1 MKINL
6 DHPSFILFLENVS
19 NSIISNVSIDSYFE
33 LPIEKKMNI
42 QYVVL
47 KMMKSSINHRAKLNN
62 DEMKAFLVVL
72 KKKNEE
78 FENYEFASILKD
90 IINNFDAVNDYIV
103 PKQAKRKIKT
113 KTDTTENG

>member
-1 MKINL
+1 MKVNL
-6 DHPSFILFLENVS
+6 NHPSFIMFLENVS
-19 NSIISNVSIDSYFE
+19 NNIISNVNVENYFN
-33 LPIEKKMNI
+33 LPIEKKMNV
-42 QYVVL
+42 QYMVFKL
-47 KMMKSSINHRAKLNN
+47 MKSSINNRAKLSN

-90 IINNFDAVNDYIV
+90 IINNFDAVSEYIV
-103 PKQAKRKIKT
+103 PKTTKRKIKT